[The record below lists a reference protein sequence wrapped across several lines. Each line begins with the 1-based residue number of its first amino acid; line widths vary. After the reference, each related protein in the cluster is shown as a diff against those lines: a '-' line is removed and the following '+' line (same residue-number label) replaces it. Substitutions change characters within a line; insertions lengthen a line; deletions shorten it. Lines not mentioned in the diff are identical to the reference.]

1 MVKKLNSMVVIQ
13 CVKKMLR
20 HYKEDDLAAMSAQ
33 ISYYLIL
40 AFFPFLFFVINL
52 ISFTSLSN
60 RLLIANFNA
69 ILPRDTALLVK
80 TMLEET
86 VRAKSE
92 TLLVLG
98 MLASL
103 WAASRGMS
111 AIIRGLNNSYGVK
124 ESRGFI
130 KLNLIAL
137 LSTIGLTLMIIFSFF
152 MIVLG
157 RIIGSTVFG
166 YLGAKPLF
174 YSIWSVWRYGIT
186 FALLF
191 LTFYLIY
198 HYLPNQKIKGSHILA
213 GTVFATFGWVG
224 ASLLFS
230 FYVNNFGSYT
240 TIFGSMGGLFAL
252 IIWLYISTLVFL
264 LGGALNAI
272 CSNPSV
278 NNGGPYKHQIQED
291 VVAKQLDLEELVDPL
306 TGESV
311 KKGK

>member
-1 MVKKLNSMVVIQ
+1 MFQKFNSLVSVQYGKKLLS
-13 CVKKMLR
+13 
-20 HYKEDDLAAMSAQ
+20 HYQEDDLAAMSAQ

-40 AFFPFLFFVINL
+40 AFFPFLFFLINL
-52 ISFTSLSN
+52 ISFTPLSS

-86 VRAKSE
+86 VQAKSE

-98 MLASL
+98 ILASL

-111 AIIRGLNNSYGVK
+111 AIIRGLNHSYGVK
-124 ESRGFI
+124 ESRHFI

-157 RIIGSTVFG
+157 RVIGSAVFG
-166 YLGAKPLF
+166 FLGAQSLF
-174 YSIWSVWRYGIT
+174 YSIWSVLRYGIT
-186 FALLF
+186 FALLL

-198 HYLPNQKIKGSHILA
+198 RYLPNRKMNGGHILA
-213 GTVFATFGWVG
+213 GTVFTTFGWVG

-230 FYVNNFGSYT
+230 FYVNSFGSYT
-240 TIFGSMGGLFAL
+240 TVYGSLGGLCAL
-252 IIWLYISTLVFL
+252 IIWLYISTLIFL
-264 LGGALNAI
+264 LGGVLNAI
-272 CSNPSV
+272 CSNTE
-278 NNGGPYKHQIQED
+278 GGNEK
-291 VVAKQLDLEELVDPL
+291 
-306 TGESV
+306 
-311 KKGK
+311 